1 MLPVVEGESSHHFAI
16 PANPRLCELQ
26 ETVTLGPFHWY
37 EKKNQTNMLFL
48 GKKME
53 YLKTYSSFFV
63 LTEMAK
69 KSVTSLLLIF
79 HFTEE
84 QVDVDR

>member
-37 EKKNQTNMLFL
+37 EKKKTKKYAISW
-48 GKKME
+48 KKME
-53 YLKTYSSFFV
+53 YLKTYSSFLV